1 MYQSSSRETNTP
13 KRPQTKI
20 RAQPTPSVEYQAPTD
35 ETRTE
40 KYGTRIS
47 KLTGR
52 HGRPVFAEAAV
63 PSTTSAHLQ
72 IKHQSDFHRGKNSN
86 QPRNPTGDSDLR
98 RNEEAIGREYEPAKR
113 ISGGRRRPRRAQ
125 GFQSR
130 FCEGGMRSGGGD
142 AMMGVA
148 VDGHATPGGGARWG
162 RGLV

>member
-113 ISGGRRRPRRAQ
+113 ISGGRRRRRWPRWRRRAQ
-125 GFQSR
+125 GFQAR
-130 FCEGGMRSGGGD
+130 VCEGGMWRGEEPHCRND
-142 AMMGVA
+142 
-148 VDGHATPGGGARWG
+148 G
-162 RGLV
+162 RGGSQ